1 MSKRNVSSNPK
12 LKTQHLI
19 PNTPLKDIILKAENI
34 SKQYRLGQVGTGT
47 MAHDLNRWW
56 HQVRGKEN
64 PYLKIGDTNDRST
77 KGESD
82 YVWALQEINFEVERG
97 EVLGIIGKNGA
108 GKSTLLKILSRV
120 TAPTTGYIKFGGRV
134 ASLLEVG
141 TGFNGEMT
149 GRENIFLNGAILGMT
164 KKEIAS
170 KLDEIIEFSGCER
183 YIDTP
188 VKRYSSGMTVRLAF
202 AVAAFLEPEIL
213 VIDEVLAVGD
223 AEFQKKAI
231 GKMQDISRSG
241 GRTVLFVS
249 HNMAAVQNL
258 CTRGILMENGLIKM
272 VGDINDIIS
281 EYLSKSKSVNTRLLE
296 ANDRKGNQ
304 KLIFEEGNF
313 SSQGGLEGFVESFKD
328 LRINLKYKLLKDLQ
342 IKNYRIDV
350 GINNHMGDR
359 VAWLSTDSINTN
371 FELESN
377 HQLEFI
383 IKELPLAP
391 GDYTCN
397 LFCEINNEI
406 ADWLSEVMPF
416 TIIEKDYYK
425 SGKLVPKNQGDILL
439 NYSVR

>member
-1 MSKRNVSSNPK
+1 M
-12 LKTQHLI
+12 
-19 PNTPLKDIILKAENI
+19 KDIILKAENI

-47 MAHDLNRWW
+47 LSHDLNRWW

-82 YVWALQEINFEVERG
+82 YVWALQDINFEVERG

-120 TAPTTGYIKFGGRV
+120 TAPTTGNIKFGGRV

-149 GRENIFLNGAILGMT
+149 GRENIYLNGAILGMT

-170 KLDEIIEFSGCER
+170 KIDEIIDFSGCER

-213 VIDEVLAVGD
+213 IIDEVLAVGD

-231 GKMQDISRSG
+231 GKMQDISKQG

-249 HNMAAVQNL
+249 HNMAAVKSL
-258 CTRGILMENGLIKM
+258 CTRGIVLEHGKVVYTGEIEE
-272 VGDINDIIS
+272 VIS
-281 EYLSKSKSVNTRLLE
+281 EYLNLDNNLTSKKIYNNIEAPSSEIVRLLE
-296 ANDRKGNQ
+296 T
-304 KLIFEEGNF
+304 E
-313 SSQGGLEGFVESFKD
+313 V
-328 LRINLKYKLLKDLQ
+328 
-342 IKNYRIDV
+342 
-350 GINNHMGDR
+350 INNQFINKFDYFINEKVGVKITFEILIETDDLVLGLNLYNDEEIHILSSHQKKQNINYKVGLYQTA
-359 VAWLSTDSINTN
+359 VWLPNN
-371 FELESN
+371 F
-377 HQLEFI
+377 
-383 IKELPLAP
+383 
-391 GDYTCN
+391 
-397 LFCEINNEI
+397 
-406 ADWLSEVMPF
+406 LSEGYHFCGIAAMSYKGIFKVHF
-416 TIIEKDYYK
+416 HDINKFSFNIIDEFDENTARGIDYK
-425 SGKLVPKNQGDILL
+425 GKFPGVVRPILDWDNVICFKN
-439 NYSVR
+439 

>member
-1 MSKRNVSSNPK
+1 MS
-12 LKTQHLI
+12 
-19 PNTPLKDIILKAENI
+19 KDIILKAENI

-56 HQVRGKEN
+56 HQIRGKEN

-77 KGESD
+77 KGKSD
-82 YVWALQEINFEVERG
+82 YVWALQDINFEVERG

-120 TAPTTGYIKFGGRV
+120 TAPTTGHIKFGGRV

-170 KLDEIIEFSGCER
+170 KIDEIIAFSGCER

-202 AVAAFLEPEIL
+202 AVAAFLDPEIL
-213 VIDEVLAVGD
+213 IIDEVLAVGD

-231 GKMQDISRSG
+231 GKMQDISRQG

-258 CTRGILMENGLIKM
+258 CTRGVLMEKGSIKS

-281 EYLSKSKSVNTRLLE
+281 EYLSKSKGENTRLLE
-296 ANDRKGNQ
+296 VKDRQGTQ
-304 KLIFEEGNF
+304 KLIFEEGNLN
-313 SSQGGLEGFVESFKD
+313 SEGGLKGFVETFKD
-328 LRINLKYKLLKDLQ
+328 FRINLQYKILKDLQ

-350 GINNHMGDR
+350 GINNYMGDR
-359 VAWLSTDSINTN
+359 VAWLSTDSIINN
-371 FELESN
+371 FDLHKN
-377 HQLEFI
+377 NRLEFI

-397 LFCEINNEI
+397 LYCEINNQI
-406 ADWLSEVMPF
+406 VDWLTEVMPF
-416 TIIEKDYYK
+416 TIIEKDYYNT
-425 SGKLVPKNQGDILL
+425 GKLVPKNQGDILL
-439 NYSVR
+439 NYSVS